1 VEFEEYVSA
10 RGQELVRLGFTVSGD
25 YQRAE
30 DLAQIALM
38 QAFRSWRKVRN
49 ADDPHHYVRRILVN
63 EYLSMTRRRSFTEAP
78 TADLDPQRTVPDH
91 ATHVANS
98 DDLWRALATL
108 SARERVVLVLRYY
121 QDLDDQT
128 IADVLGIKPSSV
140 RATASRALASLR
152 RRPAYSGAGE
162 SNRVDERLS

>member
-38 QAFRSWRKVRN
+38 QAFRSWRKVRK
-49 ADDPHHYVRRILVN
+49 ADDPHHYVRRILIN
-63 EYLSMTRRRSFTEAP
+63 AYLSMTRRRSFSEAP
-78 TADLDPQRTVPDH
+78 TAEIDQPHIVPDP
-91 ATHVANS
+91 ATGIVNS
-98 DDLWRALATL
+98 DDLWRALAAL

-121 QDLDDQT
+121 QDLDDRT

-140 RATASRALASLR
+140 RATASRALATLR
-152 RRPAYSGAGE
+152 ETRQSQRI
-162 SNRVDERLS
+162 DERLS

>member
-1 VEFEEYVSA
+1 MEFEEYVSA

-38 QAFRSWRKVRN
+38 QAFRSWRKVRK
-49 ADDPHHYVRRILVN
+49 ADDPHHYVRRILIN
-63 EYLSMTRRRSFTEAP
+63 SYLSMTRRRSFTEAP
-78 TADLDPQRTVPDH
+78 AAEIDTETTVPDP
-91 ATHVANS
+91 ATDIANS

-121 QDLDDQT
+121 QDLDDRA
-128 IADVLGIKPSSV
+128 IAHVVGIKPSSV
-140 RATASRALASLR
+140 RATASRALATLR
-152 RRPAYSGAGE
+152 KTRQA
-162 SNRVDERLS
+162 NRVG

>member
-1 VEFEEYVSA
+1 MEFEEYVSA

-38 QAFRSWRKVRN
+38 QAFRSWRKVRK

-78 TADLDPQRTVPDH
+78 TADVDPHRTVPDP
-91 ATHVANS
+91 AAGIVDS
-98 DDLWRALATL
+98 DDLWHALQEL

-121 QDLDDQT
+121 QDLDDRT
-128 IADVLGIKPSSV
+128 IAELLGIKPSSV
-140 RATASRALASLR
+140 RATASRGLATLR
-152 RRPAYSGAGE
+152 LAISRTGKQ

>member
-1 VEFEEYVSA
+1 MEFEEYVSA

-38 QAFRSWRKVRN
+38 QAFRSWRKVRK
-49 ADDPHHYVRRILVN
+49 ADDPHYYVRRILIN
-63 EYLSMTRRRSFTEAP
+63 AYLSMARRRSFSEAP
-78 TADLDPQRTVPDH
+78 TAELDPHRTVPDH
-91 ATHVANS
+91 ATDIVNS

-121 QDLDDQT
+121 QDLDDRT

-140 RATASRALASLR
+140 RATASRALATLR
-152 RRPAYSGAGE
+152 ETRQSQRI
-162 SNRVDERLS
+162 DERLS

>member
-1 VEFEEYVSA
+1 VEFEEYASA

-38 QAFRSWRKVRN
+38 QAFRAWRKVQK
-49 ADDPHHYVRRILVN
+49 ADDPHTYVRRILIN
-63 EYLSMTRRRSFTEAP
+63 SYLSMTRRRSFTEAP
-78 TADLDPQRTVPDH
+78 AAEIDSEHTVPDP
-91 ATHVANS
+91 ATDIVNS

-121 QDLDDQT
+121 QDMDDRT
-128 IADVLGIKPSSV
+128 IADLLGIKPSSV
-140 RATASRALASLR
+140 RATASRALAALR
-152 RRPAYSGAGE
+152 KTRQSH
-162 SNRVDERLS
+162 RVDERLP

>member
-1 VEFEEYVSA
+1 MEFEEYVSA

-38 QAFRSWRKVRN
+38 QAFRSWRKVRK

-78 TADLDPQRTVPDH
+78 TADVDPHSTVPDP
-91 ATHVANS
+91 ATGIVDS
-98 DDLWRALATL
+98 DDLWHALQEL

-121 QDLDDQT
+121 QDLDDRT
-128 IADVLGIKPSSV
+128 IAELLGIKPSSV
-140 RATASRALASLR
+140 RATASRGLATLR
-152 RRPAYSGAGE
+152 QSRQ

>member
-1 VEFEEYVSA
+1 VDFEEYASA

-38 QAFRSWRKVRN
+38 QAFRAWRKVQR
-49 ADDPHHYVRRILVN
+49 ADDPHNYVRRILIN
-63 EYLSMTRRRSFTEAP
+63 SYLSMTRRRSFTEAP
-78 TADLDPQRTVPDH
+78 AAELDTDTTVPDP
-91 ATHVANS
+91 ATDIVNS

-121 QDLDDQT
+121 QDMDDRT
-128 IADVLGIKPSSV
+128 IADLLGIKPSSV
-140 RATASRALASLR
+140 RATASRALAALR
-152 RRPAYSGAGE
+152 KSRQSH
-162 SNRVDERLS
+162 RVDERLS

>member
-1 VEFEEYVSA
+1 VEFEEYASA
-10 RGQELVRLGFTVSGD
+10 RGQDLVRLGFTVSGD

-38 QAFRSWRKVRN
+38 QAFRTWRRVRR
-49 ADDPHHYVRRILVN
+49 ADDPHNYVRRILVN
-63 EYLSMTRRRSFTEAP
+63 SYLSMTRRRSFSEAP
-78 TADLDPQRTVPDH
+78 AAELDTDRTVPDP
-91 ATHVANS
+91 ATGIVNS

-121 QDLDDQT
+121 QDMDDRT
-128 IADVLGIKPSSV
+128 IADVLGIKPSTV

-152 RRPAYSGAGE
+152 RTRQSH
-162 SNRVDERLS
+162 RVDERLS

>member
-38 QAFRSWRKVRN
+38 QAFRSWRKVRK
-49 ADDPHHYVRRILVN
+49 ADDPHHYVRRILIN
-63 EYLSMTRRRSFTEAP
+63 AYLSMTRRRSFTESPAAEIDLEHTAP
-78 TADLDPQRTVPDH
+78 DP
-91 ATHVANS
+91 ATEVANS
-98 DDLWRALATL
+98 DALWRALADL

-121 QDLDDQT
+121 QDLDDRT
-128 IADVLGIKPSSV
+128 IAEVLGIKPSSV
-140 RATASRALASLR
+140 RATASRALATLR
-152 RRPAYSGAGE
+152 RRQISGARQ
-162 SNRVDERLS
+162 SHHV

>member
-1 VEFEEYVSA
+1 MEFEEYASA

-38 QAFRSWRKVRN
+38 QAFRAWRKVQK
-49 ADDPHHYVRRILVN
+49 ADDPHTYVRRILIN
-63 EYLSMTRRRSFTEAP
+63 SYLSMTRRRSFTEAP
-78 TADLDPQRTVPDH
+78 AAEIDSEHTVPDP
-91 ATHVANS
+91 ATDIVNS

-121 QDLDDQT
+121 QDMDDRT
-128 IADVLGIKPSSV
+128 IADLLGIKPSSV
-140 RATASRALASLR
+140 RATASRALAALR
-152 RRPAYSGAGE
+152 KTRQSH
-162 SNRVDERLS
+162 RVDERLP

>member
-38 QAFRSWRKVRN
+38 QAFRAWRKVRT
-49 ADDPHHYVRRILVN
+49 ADDPHNYVRRILIN
-63 EYLSMTRRRSFTEAP
+63 AYLSMTRRRSFTEAP
-78 TADLDPQRTVPDH
+78 TAEIDAERTVPDP
-91 ATHVANS
+91 ATDIVNS
-98 DDLWRALATL
+98 DDLWRSLARL

-121 QDLDDQT
+121 QDLDDHT
-128 IADVLGIKPSSV
+128 IADLLGIKPSSV
-140 RATASRALASLR
+140 RATASRALATLR
-152 RRPAYSGAGE
+152 RTRQSH
-162 SNRVDERLS
+162 RVDERLS

>member
-1 VEFEEYVSA
+1 MEFEEYVSA

-38 QAFRSWRKVRN
+38 QAYRSWRKVRK
-49 ADDPHHYVRRILVN
+49 ADDPHNYVRRILIN
-63 EYLSMTRRRSFTEAP
+63 AYLSMTRRRSFTEAP
-78 TADLDPQRTVPDH
+78 TADIDPRRTVPDP
-91 ATHVANS
+91 ATDIVNS

-121 QDLDDQT
+121 QDLDDRT
-128 IADVLGIKPSSV
+128 IGEVLGIKPSSV

-152 RRPAYSGAGE
+152 QTRHT
-162 SNRVDERLS
+162 NRVDERLS

>member
-1 VEFEEYVSA
+1 MEFEEYASA
-10 RGQELVRLGFTVSGD
+10 RGQDLVRLGFTVSGD

-38 QAFRSWRKVRN
+38 QAFRNWRRVQRTE
-49 ADDPHHYVRRILVN
+49 DPHNYVRRILVN
-63 EYLSMTRRRSFTEAP
+63 SYLSMTRKRSFTEAP
-78 TADLDPQRTVPDH
+78 AADIDSDRTVPDP
-91 ATHVANS
+91 AIDIVNS
-98 DDLWRALATL
+98 DDLWRALARL

-121 QDLDDQT
+121 QDMDDRT

-152 RRPAYSGAGE
+152 TARQYS
-162 SNRVDERLS
+162 RVDERLP

>member
-1 VEFEEYVSA
+1 MEFEEYVSA

-38 QAFRSWRKVRN
+38 QAYRSWRKVRK
-49 ADDPHHYVRRILVN
+49 ADDPHNYVRRILIN
-63 EYLSMTRRRSFTEAP
+63 AYLSMTRRRSFSEAP
-78 TADLDPQRTVPDH
+78 TADIDPRRTVPDP
-91 ATHVANS
+91 AADIVNS

-121 QDLDDQT
+121 QDLDDRT
-128 IADVLGIKPSSV
+128 IGEVLGIKPSSV
-140 RATASRALASLR
+140 RATASRALATLR
-152 RRPAYSGAGE
+152 QTRQ

>member
-1 VEFEEYVSA
+1 VEFEEYASA
-10 RGQELVRLGFTVSGD
+10 RGQDLVRLGFTVSGD

-38 QAFRSWRKVRN
+38 QAFRTWRRVRR
-49 ADDPHHYVRRILVN
+49 ADDPHNYVRRILIN
-63 EYLSMTRRRSFTEAP
+63 SYLSMTRRRSFSEAP
-78 TADLDPQRTVPDH
+78 AAELDTDRTVPDP
-91 ATHVANS
+91 ATGIVNS

-121 QDLDDQT
+121 QDMDDRT
-128 IADVLGIKPSSV
+128 IADVLGIKPSTV

-152 RRPAYSGAGE
+152 RTRQSH
-162 SNRVDERLS
+162 RV

>member
-1 VEFEEYVSA
+1 MEFEEYVSA

-38 QAFRSWRKVRN
+38 QAFRKWRKVRT

-63 EYLSMTRRRSFTEAP
+63 EYLSMTRRRSFSEAP

-91 ATHVANS
+91 ATGIANS
-98 DDLWRALATL
+98 DGLWQALARL

-128 IADVLGIKPSSV
+128 IADLLGIKPSSV
-140 RATASRALASLR
+140 RATASRALAALR
-152 RRPAYSGAGE
+152 KTQE
-162 SNRVDERLS
+162 SHRVDERLK

>member
-38 QAFRSWRKVRN
+38 QAFRSWRKVRK
-49 ADDPHHYVRRILVN
+49 ADDPHHYVRRILIN
-63 EYLSMTRRRSFTEAP
+63 AYLSMTRRRSFTESPAAEIDPEHTAP
-78 TADLDPQRTVPDH
+78 DP
-91 ATHVANS
+91 ATEVANS
-98 DDLWRALATL
+98 DALWRALAEL

-121 QDLDDQT
+121 QDLDDRT

-140 RATASRALASLR
+140 RATASRALANLR
-152 RRPAYSGAGE
+152 KTRQSHH
-162 SNRVDERLS
+162 V